1 MRRGIRGRTRSHG
14 KNSHEESQDR
24 AETKNHA
31 STIKK
36 FQFSANGILQE
47 REDLLYLD
55 HRGNSS
61 VGRASASQAER
72 RGFESLF
79 PLKEASA
86 RMLFCLLRKG
96 TETEKRVR
104 PTELMHGQRECE
116 KRRRDLTAKLAG
128 PKGERARRKAETAS
142 ESVPFPAEKK
152 HPKGCFSVCCGKGP
166 KPKRGFDRRSLCTG
180 NASAKSDGGT

>member
-79 PLKEASA
+79 PLKRSIRKDAFLFVAERDRNRKEGSTDGAYA
-86 RMLFCLLRKG
+86 RA
-96 TETEKRVR
+96 TRVR
-104 PTELMHGQRECE
+104 KATG
-116 KRRRDLTAKLAG
+116 RDLTAKLAG
-128 PKGERARRKAETAS
+128 PKGERADAKRRRRANQSLFPLKEASARMLFCYRRK
-142 ESVPFPAEKK
+142 VKF
-152 HPKGCFSVCCGKGP
+152 
-166 KPKRGFDRRSLCTG
+166 
-180 NASAKSDGGT
+180 

>member
-79 PLKEASA
+79 PLKRSIRKDAFLFVAERDRNRKEGSTDGAYA
-86 RMLFCLLRKG
+86 RA
-96 TETEKRVR
+96 TRVR
-104 PTELMHGQRECE
+104 KATEGLDRE
-116 KRRRDLTAKLAG
+116 AG
-128 PKGERARRKAETAS
+128 EPEGRTSRRKAETAS
-142 ESVPFPAEKK
+142 ELVPFPAEKK
-152 HPKGCFSVCCGKGP
+152 HPKGCFSVIGEKSNSKTDGRTASQR
-166 KPKRGFDRRSLCTG
+166 KNRR
-180 NASAKSDGGT
+180 

>member
-104 PTELMHGQRECE
+104 PTELTHGQRECE
-116 KRRRDLTAKLAG
+116 KRRRDLTAKLAS
-128 PKGERARRKAETAS
+128 PKGERADAKRRRRANQSLFPLKEASARMLFCYRRK
-142 ESVPFPAEKK
+142 VKF
-152 HPKGCFSVCCGKGP
+152 
-166 KPKRGFDRRSLCTG
+166 
-180 NASAKSDGGT
+180 

>member
-116 KRRRDLTAKLAG
+116 KRRRDLTAKLAS
-128 PKGERARRKAETAS
+128 PKGERADAKRRRRANQS
-142 ESVPFPAEKK
+142 LFPL
-152 HPKGCFSVCCGKGP
+152 
-166 KPKRGFDRRSLCTG
+166 KRSIRKDAFLL
-180 NASAKSDGGT
+180 